1 MTARSVQRSGALMH
15 ELVAGEASLILT
27 SPPYFPDE
35 LEAVL
40 ADYVA
45 IRGREDEL
53 EEQILG
59 FAARFRP
66 VYAECARVLADDG
79 VLILQ
84 VRDVRLSRRLVA
96 VEATHR
102 LHAESEGFHL
112 YSRHEWRPTAVAL
125 DRQRE
130 VRSAARRGMPRPVDA
145 EAFLV
150 FARGALRHGDPTEAD
165 CDLLSSPTLFTARGQ
180 LPAPHRH
187 QAPVPVLEAFVRCYS
202 KPGELV
208 VDPFAGGG
216 TCLKVADALGRRAIG
231 YDIDPASMELLA
243 RNVAS

>member
-1 MTARSVQRSGALMH
+1 MTARGVQRSGALMH
-15 ELVAGEASLILT
+15 EIGTGEASLVLT

-40 ADYVA
+40 ADYRQ
-45 IRGREDEL
+45 IRGREDSMEQ
-53 EEQILG
+53 QILE
-59 FAARFRP
+59 FSARLRP

-79 VLILQ
+79 ALVLQ
-84 VRDVRLSRRLVA
+84 VRDVRLGRRLVA

-112 YSRHEWRPTAVAL
+112 YARHEWRPTSVAL

-130 VRSAARRGMPRPVDA
+130 MRSAVRRGMPRPVDA

-150 FARGALRHGDPTEAD
+150 FARGDPHPGEPTEAD
-165 CDLLSSPTLFTARGQ
+165 LELLSSPTLCTARGQ
-180 LPAPHRH
+180 LAAPHRH
-187 QAPVPVLEAFVRCYS
+187 QSPVPVLEALVRCYS

-208 VDPFAGGG
+208 VDPFVGGG
-216 TCLKVADALGRRAIG
+216 TCLKVADALGRRAFG
-231 YDIDPASMELLA
+231 YDIDAASLELLE
-243 RNVAS
+243 RNLSS